1 VTADE
6 TNGEP
11 LRRCEPDAPDHPL
24 GCPLQFVIDRP
35 HAADELEY

>member
-1 VTADE
+1 MKRTAS
-6 TNGEP
+6 
-11 LRRCEPDAPDHPL
+11 RCGAGQPDAPDHPF